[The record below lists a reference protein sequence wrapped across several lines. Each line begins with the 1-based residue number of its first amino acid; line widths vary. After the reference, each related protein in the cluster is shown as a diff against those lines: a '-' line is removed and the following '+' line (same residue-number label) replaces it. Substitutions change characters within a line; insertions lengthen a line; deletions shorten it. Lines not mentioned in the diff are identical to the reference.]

1 MTKTLVIDGPI
12 GPFGYSKKFIKNE
25 LAGHSKDAVIVKIS
39 SLGGSVDD
47 ALSGYDQFVEHG
59 NVTAELSAFVAS
71 AATILSLGAKTVRM
85 NENSFYLI
93 HKPMNSVDE
102 WAFMNEDEIEILIKN
117 LEAKKQDL
125 ATITLQM
132 AKMYVKKTGKT
143 IDEII
148 NLMKKNCWLNAQ
160 EAKNWGFVDEV
171 FTPAVAVN
179 YLENHQMVA
188 MITSNGFP
196 QLPRK
201 ANGSK
206 SLASKNNTTVSRNN
220 GEQDEDP
227 IDNTNWDLINNLPH
241 NKLVDENF

>member
-1 MTKTLVIDGPI
+1 MVKTLIIDGPI
-12 GPFGYSKKFIKNE
+12 GPYGYSKQLIRNE

-102 WAFMNEDEIEILIKN
+102 WAFMNEDEIETLIKN

-125 ATITLQM
+125 AKITLQM
-132 AKMYVKKTGKT
+132 ALMYVKKTGKT

-148 NLMKKNCWLNAQ
+148 NLMKKNCWLNAV

-171 FTPAVAVN
+171 FTAAVAVN
-179 YLENHQMVA
+179 YFENHQMVA
-188 MITSNGFP
+188 MINSNGFP
-196 QLPRK
+196 PLPRK
-201 ANGSK
+201 AISCKPVAAKPG
-206 SLASKNNTTVSRNN
+206 TTVIRK
-220 GEQDEDP
+220 GAEQDEDP
-227 IDNTNWDLINNLPH
+227 IDNTDWDLINNLPH